1 MKLKDFKEGEK
12 VSVLYYVNENI
23 ANTID
28 GTIERITDKAIVI
41 NGDTKRMIFVEDIE
55 SIQRIWERSLLV
67 VI

>member
-1 MKLKDFKEGEK
+1 MKLKGFKEGEK

-41 NGDTKRMIFVEDIE
+41 NGYTKRMLFVEDIE
-55 SIQRIWERSLLV
+55 SIERI
-67 VI
+67 

>member
-1 MKLKDFKEGEK
+1 MKLKGFKEGER

-41 NGDTKRMIFVEDIE
+41 NGNTKRMIFVEDIE
-55 SIQRIWERSLLV
+55 SIQRA
-67 VI
+67 

>member
-41 NGDTKRMIFVEDIE
+41 NGNTKRMIFVEDIE
-55 SIQRIWERSLLV
+55 SIQRA
-67 VI
+67 